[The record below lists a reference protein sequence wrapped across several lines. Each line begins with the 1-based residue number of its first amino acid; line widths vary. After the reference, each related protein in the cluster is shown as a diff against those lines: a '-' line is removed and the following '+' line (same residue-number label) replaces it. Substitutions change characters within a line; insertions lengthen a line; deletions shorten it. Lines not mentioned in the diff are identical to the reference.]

1 MNNRRVSHKTSS
13 GGSDRSH
20 SPVSR
25 TETPALHHPSNIA
38 PQHIFDGV
46 SLNDHTFQSPA
57 LPSLHLRHPSPGST
71 SSFNDR
77 NLEPP
82 QTYERLLQDNSS
94 LKTRVTEL
102 EVINDLY
109 RGTVNQYEQG
119 GAPQA
124 EMVPQPPESQLK
136 QALDQALRR
145 EEALKRQVEDLERE
159 NAELRGE
166 QPPLKRTRLSDNTA
180 NNYPEPPG
188 TFTNGLHA

>member
-1 MNNRRVSHKTSS
+1 M
-13 GGSDRSH
+13 
-20 SPVSR
+20 
-25 TETPALHHPSNIA
+25 
-38 PQHIFDGV
+38 FDGV

-124 EMVPQPPESQLK
+124 EMVPQASESQLK